1 MNCSVKYSST
11 LAVPLPE
18 IAAPKIN
25 LDTSTLIDP
34 ETLEDSYVYVHCHFK
49 NRWLN
54 MLMRIWK
61 TTFLI
66 DQHSPSRS
74 KLIHIENIS
83 YAPSWTLIPD
93 RADYTFLLIFSSL
106 PKSCTQFNLLEE
118 ITQPGGFFVK
128 DIVRTESDVYHIEIQ

>member
-1 MNCSVKYSST
+1 MNYPVKYSST
-11 LAVPLPE
+11 LVEPLPE
-18 IAAPKIN
+18 IAAPKID

-93 RADYTFLLIFSSL
+93 RADYIFLLIFSSL

-118 ITQPGGFFVK
+118 IPQPGGFFVK
-128 DIVRTESDVYHIEIQ
+128 DIVRNESDVYHIEIQ